1 MNHAIIGAYP
11 ICNTASLN
19 IYEIDHA
26 NDRVLAGINN
36 NRPYW
41 YKIREVYSLNTGET
55 DFGFNFG
62 GDFIPFSS
70 VLRV

>member
-1 MNHAIIGAYP
+1 MNRVVIGTYP

-19 IYEIDHA
+19 IYEIDCA
-26 NDRVLAGINN
+26 NNRVLAGINN

-41 YKIREVYSLNTGET
+41 HKIRVVYSLNTGVT

-62 GDFIPFSS
+62 GDFISFSS
-70 VLRV
+70 VLRI

>member
-1 MNHAIIGAYP
+1 MNRVVIGTYP

-19 IYEIDHA
+19 IYEIDCA

-41 YKIREVYSLNTGET
+41 HKIRVVYSLNTGVT

-62 GDFIPFSS
+62 GDFISFSS
-70 VLRV
+70 MLRI

>member
-1 MNHAIIGAYP
+1 MNRVVISSCP

-19 IYEIDHA
+19 IYEIDHT

-41 YKIREVYSLNTGET
+41 YKIREAYSLNTGET
-55 DFGFNFG
+55 DLGFNFG
-62 GDFIPFSS
+62 GDFISFSS
-70 VLRV
+70 VLRR

>member
-1 MNHAIIGAYP
+1 MNRVIIGTYP

-36 NRPYW
+36 SRPYW
-41 YKIREVYSLNTGET
+41 YKIREQYSLNTDKT

-62 GDFIPFSS
+62 DDFISFSS
-70 VLRV
+70 ILRI

>member
-41 YKIREVYSLNTGET
+41 YKIREQYSLNTGET

-62 GDFIPFSS
+62 GDFISFSS